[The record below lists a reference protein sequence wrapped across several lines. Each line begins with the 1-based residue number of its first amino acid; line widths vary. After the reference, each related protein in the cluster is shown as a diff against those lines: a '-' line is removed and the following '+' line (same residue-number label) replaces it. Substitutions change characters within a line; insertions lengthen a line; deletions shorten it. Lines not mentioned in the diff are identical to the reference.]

1 MRWCM
6 ILVVLCLAA
15 CDNDGNFVFSKKGI
29 SMDPLLEVKAKLQF
43 ACVYEKSPAPS
54 AESDV
59 FKYARWLQKNNQ
71 LKRDEKVD
79 AEIERLYRVA
89 SEHGHFKANV
99 NLQNGAMRG
108 RFVLDGEEH
117 LRLSRQLI
125 DDGVATGYYFIGIFL
140 SQGAAGL
147 QMDKELALRYYR
159 KAADEGSAL
168 AQYYVGEKL
177 RPVDIAPDV
186 ALKMYRCA
194 AEQGHGD
201 AAVALGMHLQNRNS
215 FRDAV
220 EMFQLGVAAGDAVAA
235 LSLQDGFGGPF
246 ETNKLDYL
254 GQEEDLERAKRYKQ
268 IGKILSGYSY
278 ANPTV
283 PEINEIVPLPPAD
296 LPPWDGKLQWL
307 EERLANVPPEKPS
320 EALIHKL
327 AKEKFLNPATGK
339 PMPGS
344 PAFSAANFPVMVCE
358 SDQPCPR
365 TGYWKVMVDSLKETV
380 RHFEQGEIM
389 PRYKMTWTEPR
400 IWPLQDKVVQRE
412 ERVEWGL
419 LG

>member
-1 MRWCM
+1 MR
-6 ILVVLCLAA
+6 CLRL
-15 CDNDGNFVFSKKGI
+15 FLSLMLTVFSCDGAFGSKRKL
-29 SMDPLLEVKAKLQF
+29 SMVVSGVQENLTFICRHEHLPHA
-43 ACVYEKSPAPS
+43 SH
-54 AESDV
+54 ESDV
-59 FKYARWLQKNNQ
+59 LFRYARWLQKNNT
-71 LKRDEKVD
+71 LNRSPEVD
-79 AEIERLYRVA
+79 ADVERLYRISA
-89 SEHGHFKANV
+89 EHANYKANI
-99 NLQNGAMRG
+99 NLQNGAASG
-108 RFVLDGEEH
+108 RFKLNADER
-117 LRLSRQLI
+117 LRLSEDLI
-125 DDGVATGYYFIGIFL
+125 AAKVATGYLFIAIFL
-140 SQGAAGL
+140 EQGAAGL
-147 QMDKELALRYYR
+147 QADPVMALRYFR
-159 KAADEGSAL
+159 KAADSGSAQ
-168 AQYYVGEKL
+168 AQYVVAEKL
-177 RPVDIAPDV
+177 APVDMAPSV
-186 ALKMYRCA
+186 ARQMRRCA

-201 AAVALGMHLQNRNS
+201 AAVALGVHLQNKGEYS
-215 FRDAV
+215 EALEV
-220 EMFQLGVAAGDAVAA
+220 LQMGVAGGSEHAAGYLD
-235 LSLQDGFGGPF
+235 DGFRGPDSKN
-246 ETNKLDYL
+246 TLDYL
-254 GQEEDLERAKRYKQ
+254 GQQEDLERAKRYN
-268 IGKILSGYSY
+268 IIWRILTRYSY
-278 ANPTV
+278 ADPVV
-283 PEINEIVPLPPAD
+283 PEINEILPLPPAK

-327 AKEKFLNPATGK
+327 AQEKLLDPATGK